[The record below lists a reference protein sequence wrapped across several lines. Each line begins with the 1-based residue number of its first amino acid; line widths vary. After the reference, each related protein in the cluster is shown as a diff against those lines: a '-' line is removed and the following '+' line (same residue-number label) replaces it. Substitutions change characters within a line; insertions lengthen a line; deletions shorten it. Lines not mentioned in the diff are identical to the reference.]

1 MRCLRL
7 IPLLLL
13 SCLTACFEEAADLT
27 NPKVYDSNQ
36 IFFKYPANWEI
47 SQDTYTPAVHNL
59 FVETPGD
66 ALVIFQSFPANL
78 ANDLKIFSKEF
89 SESMQEQTPIGKI
102 SNSDLKSI
110 PKEGGFEWIE
120 EEFEISILGE
130 SIPHKRIYG
139 SKKIANRQIIL
150 IFQSA
155 TEDYPKAVPGFQL
168 IRDTLEKSE
177 K

>member
-66 ALVIFQSFPANL
+66 ALVIFQSFSANL
-78 ANDLKIFSKEF
+78 TNDLKIFSKSF
-89 SESMQEQTPIGKI
+89 RKVCRSKLRSVRYQIRFKI
-102 SNSDLKSI
+102 DS
-110 PKEGGFEWIE
+110 KEGGFEWIE

-130 SIPHKRIYG
+130 SIPHKDLQVQ
-139 SKKIANRQIIL
+139 KNR
-150 IFQSA
+150 
-155 TEDYPKAVPGFQL
+155 
-168 IRDTLEKSE
+168 
-177 K
+177 